1 MLRISSISKSYQSGD
16 QSTVI
21 LEDVTY
27 QLQSGHS
34 LAITGPSGSGKS
46 TLLHMIGA
54 LSSPDSGS
62 IDCTLGQEH
71 YPIHDFSET
80 DADTFRRN
88 HLGMV
93 FQKFNLIEFLSARDN
108 IELTAKHKGNFDAAY
123 VSMLVDRLGITE
135 LLDKYPHNLSGGEQ
149 QRVAIARALAH
160 KPALLLADEPTGNLD
175 PQTSREVSH
184 LLFDVSLQQ
193 QVMLIVVTHSHELAT
208 LAMHRVQVRDRALQS
223 DE

>member
-1 MLRISSISKSYQSGD
+1 MLYISGVSKSYHSGD

-21 LEDVTY
+21 LEDVSY

-62 IDCTLGQEH
+62 IDCTLGQKQ
-71 YPIHDFSET
+71 YPIHDFSEA

-123 VSMLVDRLGITE
+123 VSMLVNRLGITA

-160 KPALLLADEPTGNLD
+160 KPALVLADEPTGNLD
-175 PQTSREVSH
+175 PQTSTEVSQ

-193 QVMLIVVTHSHELAT
+193 HVMLIVVTHSHELAA
-208 LAMHRVQVRDRALQS
+208 LAMHRVQVRDRHLQS
-223 DE
+223 DN